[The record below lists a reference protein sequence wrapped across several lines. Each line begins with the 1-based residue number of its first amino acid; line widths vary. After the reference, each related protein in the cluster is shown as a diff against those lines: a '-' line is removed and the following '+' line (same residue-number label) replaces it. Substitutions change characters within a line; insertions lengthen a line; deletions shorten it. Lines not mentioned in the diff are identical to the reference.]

1 MLAAVIVTVVVP
13 EVVTV
18 VLGKEHVTLA
28 NALDTV
34 QAKDTVPEKF
44 LYGATVM
51 VAVPEAPGWML
62 SSVGLEVI

>member
-1 MLAAVIVTVVVP
+1 VLAAVIVTVVVP

-44 LYGATVM
+44 L
-51 VAVPEAPGWML
+51 
-62 SSVGLEVI
+62 